1 MKNSTKNTGILILT
15 CILGIL
21 LIITPKYI
29 FAAVKSAMDTYENKQ
44 EALQEDHWIYDE
56 NGRKYVYHDG
66 VLIKNTWREIDGT
79 RYYFDENG
87 YVKTGWLTDKGQRYY
102 MKQNGTPASGWLKD
116 EDVWYYLNTDG
127 TPKTGWIQD
136 KENWYYLEE
145 DGSMATGWIEADDSS
160 YFLNEDGSMATGWI
174 QKDGN
179 YYYLN
184 HSGTISKGWTE
195 IENKWYYFRE
205 DGVMTI
211 GWITD
216 NGTQYFLDADG
227 HMVTNA
233 WAEKDGNNYYLGEDG
248 TIMTGKITVNGTTYY
263 LNEDGSRAF
272 SGWFQDAS
280 TWYYLD
286 GNGHPRTGWI
296 KLEDKWYYMKEDG
309 SMATGE
315 IIIDGR
321 KYTFNAKGVWDGTS
335 KAVSATAS
343 GPMVALTFDD
353 GPGKYTDRILNT
365 LSANG
370 AKATFFM
377 LGNNISKY
385 PEIIK
390 KMENTGCELASH
402 TFDHQKLTA
411 LDTAGIQNEISSTNS
426 QLISIVGHGASLVR
440 PPYGAYN
447 ASTQNAVSY
456 PLILWSVDTLDWK
469 TRDADSTYDA
479 VMAAQDG
486 DIILMHDI
494 HEPTA
499 DAIDKIVPALKEKG
513 FQMVT
518 VSELAA
524 AKGVSLGNGNTYGS
538 FR

>member
-1 MKNSTKNTGILILT
+1 
-15 CILGIL
+15 
-21 LIITPKYI
+21 
-29 FAAVKSAMDTYENKQ
+29 
-44 EALQEDHWIYDE
+44 
-56 NGRKYVYHDG
+56 
-66 VLIKNTWREIDGT
+66 
-79 RYYFDENG
+79 
-87 YVKTGWLTDKGQRYY
+87 
-102 MKQNGTPASGWLKD
+102 
-116 EDVWYYLNTDG
+116 
-127 TPKTGWIQD
+127 
-136 KENWYYLEE
+136 
-145 DGSMATGWIEADDSS
+145 
-160 YFLNEDGSMATGWI
+160 
-174 QKDGN
+174 
-179 YYYLN
+179 
-184 HSGTISKGWTE
+184 
-195 IENKWYYFRE
+195 
-205 DGVMTI
+205 
-211 GWITD
+211 
-216 NGTQYFLDADG
+216 
-227 HMVTNA
+227 
-233 WAEKDGNNYYLGEDG
+233 
-248 TIMTGKITVNGTTYY
+248 
-263 LNEDGSRAF
+263 
-272 SGWFQDAS
+272 
-280 TWYYLD
+280 
-286 GNGHPRTGWI
+286 
-296 KLEDKWYYMKEDG
+296 
-309 SMATGE
+309 MATGE

-353 GPGKYTDRILNT
+353 GPVKYTDRILNT

-447 ASTQNAVSY
+447 ASTKNAVSY